1 VRRRDVARG
10 GGAGE
15 AHHRGGAAPRHGAR
29 SGAGCALE
37 PNIIARRS
45 CMQTCVAA
53 RSKRNKR
60 EMVLTAAQS

>member
-15 AHHRGGAAPRHGAR
+15 AHHRGAAPRSGA
-29 SGAGCALE
+29 GAGCALE